1 MAMDLVMV
9 FLTLRLSASSP
20 SVHPSLL
27 QLRFLLHTHTESRTF
42 VFPAVPH
49 THTHTHWAK
58 KVCLVMAQKE
68 MVIERCVVESG
79 KGGRGLGESPAA
91 NRSKRPSC
99 WPRASRNAAN
109 E

>member
-27 QLRFLLHTHTESRTF
+27 QLRFLLHTHTENRTF
-42 VFPAVPH
+42 VFPAVP
-49 THTHTHWAK
+49 HTHTHWAK
-58 KVCLVMAQKE
+58 KVCLVMAQRE

-79 KGGRGLGESPAA
+79 EGGRGLDESPAT

>member
-1 MAMDLVMV
+1 
-9 FLTLRLSASSP
+9 
-20 SVHPSLL
+20 
-27 QLRFLLHTHTESRTF
+27 
-42 VFPAVPH
+42 
-49 THTHTHWAK
+49 
-58 KVCLVMAQKE
+58 MAQRE

-79 KGGRGLGESPAA
+79 EGGRGLDESPAA